1 MTGGRGAE
9 AVFDFVRVDATAKL
23 SVESV
28 GPNGAYRMIALGEG
42 DPGITAGPAGG
53 PGLPWG
59 ATVRKSYGGTKRD
72 LIDSIAPARES
83 RIAARTQQFALEDG
97 AHAYELL
104 EQGRIR
110 GRAVLVP

>member
-1 MTGGRGAE
+1 MAAR
-9 AVFDFVRVDATAKL
+9 L

-28 GPNGAYRMIALGEG
+28 GSDGAYRMIGTSEG

-59 ATVRKSYGGTKRD
+59 ATVRKFYGGTKRD
-72 LIDSIAPARES
+72 LIDSIAPAREGL
-83 RIAARTQQFALEDG
+83 IAARPQRFPLEG
-97 AHAYELL
+97 GRAYELL

-110 GRAVLVP
+110 GRAVPVP